1 MYLFQI
7 EKLSIICSIRVGLT
21 TIFLGTLLSL
31 PIFSFTRVLLK
42 GLGECSV
49 DLQSEHE
56 NEATN
61 KGEKIRKVTVYQSD
75 SINWIF
81 SKKIPIFNTTDL

>member
-7 EKLSIICSIRVGLT
+7 EKLSTVCSIRLSFT
-21 TIFLGTLLSL
+21 TIFLSTLLSL
-31 PIFSFTRVLLK
+31 PIFSFTRVLLES
-42 GLGECSV
+42 LGECPV

-61 KGEKIRKVTVYQSD
+61 KGEKMRKVTV
-75 SINWIF
+75 
-81 SKKIPIFNTTDL
+81 FNQIVLARYSEKNSNVQHY